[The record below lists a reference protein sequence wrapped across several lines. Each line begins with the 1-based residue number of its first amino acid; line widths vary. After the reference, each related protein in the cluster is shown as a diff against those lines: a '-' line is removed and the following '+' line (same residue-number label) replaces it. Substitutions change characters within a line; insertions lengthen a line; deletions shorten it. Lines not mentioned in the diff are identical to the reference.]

1 MSWEKEFEKY
11 KIFEKLYFDVLL
23 DFCKERNVLPKKEDY
38 RYTWEMKASL
48 PPIDSLKIIE
58 IKHQCN
64 GVRNIYLGNYEVD
77 FFEKMYLKADE
88 HIKEMMCVGGFGSFS
103 LDRGLAFTKSKN
115 ENHVLEVWK
124 FLKKENLFS
133 PSNKFGSERLIKDLQ
148 KNCSTELY
156 DKLIDLYLTE
166 HKNKLNKKSNKI
178 MLNLMLSKT
187 SDEIYNKF
195 NVHSDNEDNVNLFE
209 ELNIDCF
216 DLNISKNKLFDLILL
231 SNKNKYNDMHESF
244 LKHLSN
250 DELLNKLGIIQ
261 IDGEEKYKSSKYLRY
276 VFRVKKD
283 EFSKENAKDLII
295 SFFKLYSSTLNNRS
309 ENETEHDVLKTINS
323 EKINALYLTQS
334 LNKKLEEKKEIKPK
348 KNKI

>member
-1 MSWEKEFEKY
+1 MSWEKEVGKY
-11 KIFEKLYFDVLL
+11 RIFEKLYFDVLL

-38 RYTWEMKASL
+38 RYTWEIKASL
-48 PPIDSLKIIE
+48 PPINSLKIIE

-88 HIKEMMCVGGFGSFS
+88 KIKEMMCVGGFGSFS

-133 PSNKFGSERLIKDLQ
+133 PSNKYGSERLIKNLQ
-148 KNCSTELY
+148 KNCYTELY

-178 MLNLMLSKT
+178 MLNLMLSEA

-195 NVHSDNEDNVNLFE
+195 NVYSDSEDNASLFDD
-209 ELNIDCF
+209 LNIDCF

-231 SNKNKYNDMHESF
+231 SNKNKYNEMHESF

-261 IDGEEKYKSSKYLRY
+261 IDGEEKYKSSKHLRY

-283 EFSKENAKDLII
+283 VFTKENAKDLII
-295 SFFKLYSSTLNNRS
+295 EYFKLYSNTLSNRS
-309 ENETEHDVLKTINS
+309 ENESEYDALKVINN
-323 EKINALYLTQS
+323 EMINASYL
-334 LNKKLEEKKEIKPK
+334 NERIGKKLENKKEVNIK